1 MRSRG
6 SLRSRRGGT
15 SHAHGHGVRV
25 RARALE
31 PVSAKTIA
39 PVDRERVKE
48 VARAIA
54 SLTVSLPVRAG
65 DVLAVDIAGTG
76 VSVVA
81 TKDVDA

>member
-1 MRSRG
+1 M
-6 SLRSRRGGT
+6 
-15 SHAHGHGVRV
+15 
-25 RARALE
+25 
-31 PVSAKTIA
+31 
-39 PVDRERVKE
+39 KE